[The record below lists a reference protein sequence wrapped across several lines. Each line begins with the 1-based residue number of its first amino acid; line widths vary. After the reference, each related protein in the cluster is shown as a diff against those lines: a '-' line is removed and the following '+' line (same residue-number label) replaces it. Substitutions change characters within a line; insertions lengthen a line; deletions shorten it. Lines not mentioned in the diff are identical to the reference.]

1 MAPVSGPTPLL
12 RSEAAY
18 FALSRKRDGWR
29 EGLATFEYHRGFL
42 KRVGVGKNSPF
53 REGRIWLGWTE
64 AEIAIFQPA
73 AEGGRSDS
81 AFSISKMVLDRLAED
96 A

>member
-1 MAPVSGPTPLL
+1 MAHVSGPTPLL

-18 FALSRKRDGWR
+18 LTPSRKRDGWC
-29 EGLATFEYHRGFL
+29 EGLATFEHHRGFL

-53 REGRIWLGWTE
+53 GEGRIWPEWTE
-64 AEIAIFQPA
+64 AEIPILQPA

-81 AFSISKMVLDRLAED
+81 PFSIENGA
-96 A
+96 